1 MRRVDLEVV
10 VGIFLLIGIFALGWI
25 SVRLGKMEVFG
36 LGGYVV
42 YADFPSVGG
51 LKKGATVEIAG
62 VEVGRVQDIAL
73 VSYRARVTMV
83 VNDGV
88 ELQEDTIA
96 SVKTKGLIGE
106 KYVRLSPGASNELIA
121 PGGKIREVEPPV
133 DLEELIGSVIFGK
146 F

>member
-10 VGIFLLIGIFALGWI
+10 VGIFLLIGIFALGYI

-42 YADFPSVGG
+42 YADFPTVGG
-51 LKKGATVEIAG
+51 LKEGAAVEIAG
-62 VEVGRVQDIAL
+62 VGVGRVQDIAL
-73 VSYRARVTMV
+73 VNYRARISLLI
-83 VNDGV
+83 NNGI

-106 KYVRLSPGASNELIA
+106 KYVQLSPGGSDEIIA
-121 PGGKIREVEPPV
+121 PGDKIREVEPPL
-133 DLEELIGSVIFGK
+133 DLEEMIGSLIFGK

>member
-10 VGIFLLIGIFALGWI
+10 VGIFLLIGIFALGYI

-36 LGGYVV
+36 LGGYVI
-42 YADFPSVGG
+42 YADFPTVGG
-51 LKKGATVEIAG
+51 LKEGASVEIAG
-62 VEVGRVQDIAL
+62 VGVGRVQDITL
-73 VSYRARVTMV
+73 VNYRARITLLID
-83 VNDGV
+83 NGI

-106 KYVRLSPGASNELIA
+106 KYVQLSPGGSDEIIV
-121 PGGKIREVEPPV
+121 PGDKIREVEPPL
-133 DLEELIGSVIFGK
+133 DLEEMIGSLIFGK

>member
-25 SVRLGKMEVFG
+25 SIRLGKMEVLG

-42 YADFPSVGG
+42 YADFPTVGG
-51 LKKGATVEIAG
+51 LKDGATVEIAG
-62 VEVGRVQDIAL
+62 VEVGRVKNISL
-73 VSYRARVTMV
+73 VNYRARVTMV

-106 KYVRLSPGASNELIA
+106 KYVRLSPGASDELIA

>member
-1 MRRVDLEVV
+1 MKRVDLEVV
-10 VGIFLLIGIFALGWI
+10 VGIFLLIGIFALGYI

-42 YADFPSVGG
+42 YADFPTVGG
-51 LKKGATVEIAG
+51 LKHGANVEIAG

-73 VSYRARVTMV
+73 VNYRARITMLI
-83 VNDGV
+83 NNGI

-106 KYVRLSPGASNELIA
+106 KYVRLSPGAADELIA